1 MKSILIT
8 GSAGFI
14 GFHLSNK
21 LLTDNYRI
29 VGIDNLNDYYD
40 STLKKTRNEILKK
53 SKKYT
58 FFKTDV
64 TELNSLEDIFKK
76 HKIDIVCHLAG
87 QASIANSLKDP
98 FSYEN
103 ANGKGFL
110 NVLESCK
117 KHHVKKL
124 VYASSSSIYGGLPIN
139 KNGFREEQCKHR
151 PYSVYG
157 ATKLFNE
164 ILAYT
169 YHHLYRIKTVGL
181 RFFSAYGPYGRP
193 DMSYFKFA
201 KAISE
206 GTPISLYNYG
216 RSERDFTYIDD
227 IVQGICMA
235 IKKDFSYEIFNIG
248 TSKSITMLKL
258 IRLLEK
264 YLGKKAKVSLLPRN
278 AFDMVKT
285 KADITKARRLLG
297 YKPAVSIEEGMM
309 EFARWY
315 KDQYPLHQ

>member
-1 MKSILIT
+1 MASILIT

-14 GFHLSNK
+14 GFHLVKK
-21 LLTDNYRI
+21 LLESNYQI
-29 VGIDNLNDYYD
+29 IGIDNLNDYYD
-40 STLKKTRNEILKK
+40 KTLKKARNKILCK
-53 SKKYT
+53 SKKYI
-58 FFKTDV
+58 FYENDITDI
-64 TELNSLEDIFKK
+64 NSLDNIFKK
-76 HKIDIVCHLAG
+76 HKIDIVCNLAA
-87 QASIANSLKDP
+87 QAGIPYSIKNPL
-98 FSYEN
+98 SYEN

-169 YHHLYRIKTVGL
+169 YHHLYPIKTVGL

-264 YLGKKAKVSLLPRN
+264 YLGKKAKVNLLPRN
-278 AFDMVKT
+278 VFDMVKT

-297 YKPAVSIEEGMM
+297 YKPAVSIDKGMM